1 MFQQV
6 DFSALDLPP
15 SARALQREVRE
26 FLREEMAA
34 GTFEVH
40 LGHTEFNAGLSRKIG
55 ARGWIGMT
63 WPRAYGG
70 GEKSALALN
79 DF

>member
-34 GTFEVH
+34 KAAATKAAAAK
-40 LGHTEFNAGLSRKIG
+40 TQI
-55 ARGWIGMT
+55 
-63 WPRAYGG
+63 
-70 GEKSALALN
+70 
-79 DF
+79 